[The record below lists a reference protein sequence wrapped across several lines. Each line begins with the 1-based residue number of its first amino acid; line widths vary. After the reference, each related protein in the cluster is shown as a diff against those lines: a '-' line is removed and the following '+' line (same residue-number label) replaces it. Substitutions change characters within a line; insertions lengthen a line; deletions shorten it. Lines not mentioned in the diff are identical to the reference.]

1 MNRIFSSHVFYNAR
15 HRRCFGRK
23 EVNMIRY
30 LMTCL
35 MAMILLVTLISCTTD
50 DPVPFSSETEQ
61 PAPPVNPDEPG
72 DDDTNNSNDNN
83 PMSNNLKI
91 SVGSVSFTITLENN
105 ATVTAFKALLPMTVN
120 MSEMN
125 GNEKYYYLPQNLPTA
140 SSNPGTIQTGDLML
154 YGSSCLVLF
163 YEPFRTSYSYTRLGH
178 VENPSGLASALG
190 SGSATVT
197 FELQVVPDA
206 KNRRVR

>member
-1 MNRIFSSHVFYNAR
+1 MKH
-15 HRRCFGRK
+15 
-23 EVNMIRY
+23 Y

-35 MAMILLVTLISCTTD
+35 VAMTLLVTLTSCTTD
-50 DPVPFSSETEQ
+50 DPVLIPPETEQ
-61 PAPPVNPDEPG
+61 SVPPVNPDEPG
-72 DDDTNNSNDNN
+72 NDDNNNPNNTNN

-91 SVGSVSFTITLENN
+91 SVGSASFTVTLENN
-105 ATVTAFKALLPMTVN
+105 ATVTAFKALLPMTVK

-125 GNEKYYYLPQNLPTA
+125 GNEKYYYLPENLPTA

-163 YEPFRTSYSYTRLGH
+163 YESFRTSYSYTRLGR
-178 VENPSGLASALG
+178 VDNPSGLASALG

-197 FELQVVPDA
+197 FERQ
-206 KNRRVR
+206 

>member
-1 MNRIFSSHVFYNAR
+1 MMRNLTIY
-15 HRRCFGRK
+15 
-23 EVNMIRY
+23 
-30 LMTCL
+30 L
-35 MAMILLVTLISCTTD
+35 MAMTVLVTLTSCSTD
-50 DPVPFSSETEQ
+50 DPIPVPPETER

-83 PMSNNLKI
+83 PMNNNLKI
-91 SVGSVSFTITLENN
+91 SVGSASFTVTLENN

-125 GNEKYYYLPQNLPTA
+125 GNEKYYYLPENLPTA
-140 SSNPGTIQTGDLML
+140 SSNPGTIQNGDLML

-163 YEPFRTSYSYTRLGH
+163 YESFRTSYSYTRLGR

-190 SGSATVT
+190 RGSANVT
-197 FELQVVPDA
+197 FELQ
-206 KNRRVR
+206 